1 MSHRALL
8 ITIALLATSLAAA
21 QELTFLQVSDLHVPH
36 AIAETRET
44 LAALPTGPVEIPAW
58 GITTSAPVFVLST
71 GDLNEFGG
79 GRGWWEQYTE
89 LWSSIPLP
97 VYQTA
102 GNHDNTWRCLR
113 PRLRELHGS
122 PFYAFEHSG
131 IKLIGWDTASPQDP
145 RPSIAQEG
153 ISWLAEELQRT
164 PPEQPVV
171 LFCHHP
177 LDGREFAGAYDRE
190 RLLDL
195 LRTRNVILALVG
207 HGHGIRAWQYEGLD
221 MAMGGSTYGDRRG
234 HAIVSIR
241 DGILRVGYRYL
252 NGEFADLLTKPI
264 PPRSP
269 FMQIAVTPPDGT
281 GFSPGE
287 PLRWRVQTHAA
298 PTAARWTLDGDRSGD
313 LTASEGG
320 WLVELDPVTVEPGD
334 HTLRV
339 DLTAADGLVSSRTVS
354 FFRNGGPFDVAWR
367 RQLRGSCQ
375 GAPLVLGNRLFVGD
389 NSGALSILSASD
401 GSLLGSVQTDGE
413 VRSAPVATADGATV
427 IFGSADGILRAIDLT
442 GAERWRYDARSA
454 IYGAPLIAD
463 GRVYAGT
470 AEGEL
475 AALDAATGTL
485 AWRSQAAE
493 YAFEQ
498 AATIGDGAL
507 FAGSWDRNAY
517 ALEAATG
524 ALRWRGPSAGSDR
537 EGFVA
542 WYYSP
547 ADSPPAFAGGN
558 VFFADRAYR
567 LTVFDAQTGERR
579 LDEAKCSAVA
589 QAADGASV
597 YVRHSDGRVSRRAA
611 DGSALWTAEVP
622 TGSLATQP
630 IEAHG
635 VVWVISDRG
644 TLSALDAATGAL
656 LAQQRVTADLFTYA
670 APAFDGERG
679 FIADMSGRVTCLT
692 PTWQP

>member
-413 VRSAPVATADGATV
+413 ARSAPVATADGATV
-427 IFGSADGILRAIDLT
+427 IFGSVDGILRAIDLT

-475 AALDAATGTL
+475 AALDAA
-485 AWRSQAAE
+485 
-493 YAFEQ
+493 
-498 AATIGDGAL
+498 
-507 FAGSWDRNAY
+507 
-517 ALEAATG
+517 
-524 ALRWRGPSAGSDR
+524 
-537 EGFVA
+537 
-542 WYYSP
+542 
-547 ADSPPAFAGGN
+547 
-558 VFFADRAYR
+558 
-567 LTVFDAQTGERR
+567 
-579 LDEAKCSAVA
+579 
-589 QAADGASV
+589 
-597 YVRHSDGRVSRRAA
+597 
-611 DGSALWTAEVP
+611 
-622 TGSLATQP
+622 
-630 IEAHG
+630 
-635 VVWVISDRG
+635 
-644 TLSALDAATGAL
+644 
-656 LAQQRVTADLFTYA
+656 
-670 APAFDGERG
+670 
-679 FIADMSGRVTCLT
+679 
-692 PTWQP
+692 